1 MIWKRIDF
9 EGHNS
14 DHFLTYQVN
23 VYDDQGN
30 LAANDLLY
38 HNSSSPYSEVN
49 LDNYLYTWINNL
61 TPGRFYNA
69 SVQVAV
75 CFCFEILQERSTVEI
90 LLMSFDFFLHY
101 LIKIIQTLIH
111 CFVNYRV
118 SVS

>member
-1 MIWKRIDF
+1 MHVINHQKHTHIFSDLPAPSDLRVLQNFESRVQLIWKRIDF

-75 CFCFEILQERSTVEI
+75 CFEIHNK
-90 LLMSFDFFLHY
+90 M
-101 LIKIIQTLIH
+101 
-111 CFVNYRV
+111 
-118 SVS
+118 